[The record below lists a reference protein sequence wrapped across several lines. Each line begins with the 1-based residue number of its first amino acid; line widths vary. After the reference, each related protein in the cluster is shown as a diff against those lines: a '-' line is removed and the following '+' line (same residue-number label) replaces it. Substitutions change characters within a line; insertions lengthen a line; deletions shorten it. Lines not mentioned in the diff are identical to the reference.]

1 MREIERERER
11 ESGGNMNCLL
21 VKVQG
26 LRKSDIM
33 WGAEFC
39 GSRTVDVLVSWF
51 AGIKYVRVGQRM

>member
-1 MREIERERER
+1 
-11 ESGGNMNCLL
+11 MNCLS

-26 LRKSDIM
+26 LRKSDIV